1 MSIFIKSISDFAKV
15 ANYPSPKHPF
25 LGLVKIEEIP
35 RDLAEFLPS
44 SLMFGFYT
52 IGLKIGLKGYLKYGR
67 RHYDFQE
74 GVLIF
79 TAPNQVLSF
88 ENLIW
93 EESRGW
99 YLFFEKSLL
108 ANTPFER
115 TFERYSFFGY
125 NNKEALH
132 LSKEEE
138 IHLHSVFTFLQKEY
152 DKPIDHYSKQLMVSH
167 LEMILM
173 YSERYYKRQ
182 FIIRSEVDSSFLARF
197 ENELHR
203 ACSTQELPSNGIP
216 NVMDLAQRLNLS
228 PNYMSDALRNLTGM
242 SAQKHIH
249 FYLIE
254 LAKTQLL
261 LPNQNISEVAYKLGF
276 ESHTYFSRLF
286 KKIEGITPKEFLAQN
301 LPLA

>member
-1 MSIFIKSISDFAKV
+1 MSLYIKSISDFAKM

-25 LGLVKIEEIP
+25 LGLVKIEDITGE
-35 RDLAEFLPS
+35 LAFLPS

-67 RHYDFQE
+67 KHYDFQE
-74 GVLIF
+74 GVLVF

-108 ANTPFER
+108 ANTPFEEI
-115 TFERYSFFGY
+115 FERYSFFGY

-138 IHLHSVFTFLQKEY
+138 IHLHSIFTSLHQEY
-152 DKPIDHYSKQLMVSH
+152 DKPIDHFSKQLIVSH
-167 LEMILM
+167 LQMILM

-182 FIIRSEVDSSFLARF
+182 FITRNDVDSSFLARF
-197 ENELHR
+197 EEELHR
-203 ACSTQELPSNGIP
+203 ACSTQQLPSKGIP
-216 NVMDLAQRLNLS
+216 TVKYLADRMNVS
-228 PNYMSDALRNLTGM
+228 PNYMSDALRNITGM
-242 SAQKHIH
+242 GAQKHIH
-249 FYLIE
+249 YFLID

-261 LPNQNISEVAYKLGF
+261 SPNQSISEVAYNLGF
-276 ESHTYFSRLF
+276 ESHTYFSRFF
-286 KKIEGITPKEFLAQN
+286 KKMEGITPKEFLAQN
-301 LPLA
+301 